1 MALAILWRLQLLS
14 VKENKNMINPTFKV
28 VTDEENAQYARFV
41 FEPLEPG
48 FGNTLGVALRRVL
61 LTGIEGATVTS
72 VKINGVKH
80 MFSTL
85 PGLKEDIIELILNIK
100 MLRVKMSEGKTE
112 GKLTLD
118 VTGPGQITGADIEE
132 SDGVEVVN
140 KDHYLGSLA
149 DKKAKIEMEMTVEKG
164 LGYSLAEERKVSTIG
179 VIPIDA
185 IYSPVVKV
193 NYKVEQTR
201 VGRQTN
207 YDKLVLDVWTDGTVS
222 PSLILEQAS
231 RILVSYFMR
240 VYEQDEDVVVEQVAS
255 LPKLSDEAM
264 KMTVDEL
271 DLPTRIYNSLR
282 NAGIETVGQL
292 LTTPKKELMNYR
304 NLGAKSLSVISESLK
319 EKGIEFSI

>member
-1 MALAILWRLQLLS
+1 
-14 VKENKNMINPTFKV
+14 MIGPKFKV
-28 VTDEENAQYARFV
+28 VEENAQENYTKFV

-61 LTGIEGATVTS
+61 LAGIEGAAVTS

-100 MLRVKMSEGKTE
+100 MLRVKMADSKKEA
-112 GKLTLD
+112 KLTLE
-118 VTGPGQITGADIEE
+118 VTGPGAITAAKIEVT
-132 SDGVEVVN
+132 DGVEIVN
-140 KDHYLGSLA
+140 SDHYLGSLA
-149 DKKAKIEMEMTVEKG
+149 DKKAKLEMEMTVEKG
-164 LGYSLAEERKVSTIG
+164 LGYSLAEERKISTIG

-185 IYSPVVKV
+185 IFSPVVRV

-207 YDKLVLDVWTDGTVS
+207 YDKLVLDVWTDGTIAPRVV
-222 PSLILEQAS
+222 LETAA
-231 RILVSYFMR
+231 RILVTYFMR
-240 VYEQDEDVVVEQVAS
+240 VYEQDEDVVIAEVAS
-255 LPKLSDEAM
+255 TPRLSEEVI

-271 DLPTRIYNSLR
+271 DLQTRIYNSLR

-304 NLGAKSLSVISESLK
+304 NLGAKSLSVIEEGLK
-319 EKGIEFSI
+319 EKGIEFNI

>member
-1 MALAILWRLQLLS
+1 MKASIVVLEYR
-14 VKENKNMINPTFKV
+14 NYMIKPSFNII
-28 VTDEENAQYARFV
+28 EEDARNDYARFV
-41 FEPLEPG
+41 VEPLEPG

-61 LTGIEGATVTS
+61 LTGIEGSAVTS
-72 VKINGVKH
+72 VKINGVEH

-100 MLRVKMSEGKTE
+100 SLRVQMADSKKE
-112 GKLTLD
+112 GKLTLE
-118 VTGPGQITGADIEE
+118 VAGPKEITAKDIEVT
-132 SDGVEVVN
+132 DGLEVIN
-140 KDHYLGSLA
+140 TDHYLGSLA
-149 DKKAKIEMEMTVEKG
+149 DKKSKIQMEMTVERG
-164 LGYSLAEERKVSTIG
+164 LGYSLAEERKISTIG

-185 IYSPVVKV
+185 IFSPVVKV

-207 YDKLVLDVWTDGTVS
+207 FDKLVLEVWTDGTIAPAAAV
-222 PSLILEQAS
+222 EQAG

-240 VYEQDEDVVVEQVAS
+240 VFEQDEVAEVEATIEG
-255 LPKLSDEAM
+255 PKLSDDLM
-264 KMTVDEL
+264 RMTVDEL

-304 NLGAKSLSVISESLK
+304 NLGAKSLSVISEALK
-319 EKGIEFSI
+319 EKGIEFTV

>member
-1 MALAILWRLQLLS
+1 
-14 VKENKNMINPTFKV
+14 MINPTFKV
-28 VTDEENAQYARFV
+28 VADEENSSYARFV

-61 LTGIEGATVTS
+61 LTGIEGSTVTS

-100 MLRVKMSEGKTE
+100 MLRVKMGEGKTE
-112 GKLTLD
+112 GKITLD
-118 VTGPGQITGADIEE
+118 VTGPGQITGADIEVT
-132 SDGVEVVN
+132 DGVEIVN

-149 DKKAKIEMEMTVEKG
+149 DKKAKLEMEMTVEKG

-185 IYSPVVKV
+185 IYSPVTKV

-240 VYEQDEDVVVEQVAS
+240 VYEQDEDVVIEQVAS

-292 LTTPKKELMNYR
+292 MTTPKKELMNYR

>member
-1 MALAILWRLQLLS
+1 M
-14 VKENKNMINPTFKV
+14 VNPTFKV
-28 VTDEENAQYARFV
+28 VEDEVKTDYARFV
-41 FEPLEPG
+41 LEPLEPG

-61 LTGIEGATVTS
+61 LTGIEGAAVTS
-72 VKINGVKH
+72 VKINGIKH

-100 MLRVKMSEGKTE
+100 MLRVKLAEDKKE
-112 GKLTLD
+112 GKLTLE
-118 VTGPGQITGADIEE
+118 VTGPGQITAGDIEAA
-132 SDGVEVVN
+132 DGVEIIN

-149 DKKAKIEMEMTVEKG
+149 DKKGKLEMEMTVERG
-164 LGYSLAEERKVSTIG
+164 LGYSLAEERKISTIG
-179 VIPIDA
+179 VLPIDA
-185 IYSPVVKV
+185 IFSPVVKV

-207 YDKLVLDVWTDGTVS
+207 YDKLVLDVWTDGTVE
-222 PSLILEQAS
+222 PSYVIEQAG

-240 VYEQDEDVVVEQVAS
+240 VYEQDDDVVSEQITAT
-255 LPKLSDEAM
+255 PKVSDEVM

-304 NLGAKSLSVISESLK
+304 NLGAKSLSVIDESLK
-319 EKGIEFSI
+319 EKGIEFNI